1 MSREKKIPQN
11 FQDTLKGQHP
21 EKEMK
26 LSRKQIYWISQ
37 VAGWS
42 FYVAINLFIIAS
54 FDKLPWQR
62 ILVWIFLGLI
72 GILFTHLLRGVI
84 RKNNWLQLQLK
95 KLIPRVIIASIVT
108 GTIIY
113 ALVYAASYIAGTMQH
128 EEFNIARPIA
138 GSVNLSGITLLWC
151 LIYFVVHYMENYKK
165 KEIESLIWEA
175 AVKDYELK
183 TLKSQLNPHFMFN
196 AMNSIRALIE
206 EDPQSA
212 KVAITKLSN
221 ILRYSLQMER
231 MERVPLE
238 DEIETVKNYLDL
250 ERIRFEDRLNYKLD
264 IDRAS
269 EKIEIPPMMIQTLVE
284 NGIKHG
290 VSKRTKGGEIN
301 LKSKIQSTSNGPRL
315 RIEIRNSGHFSEEQ
329 LKKSNGFGVSN
340 TKHRLNLLFGESA
353 NFSIKNEN
361 GDTVLAEVEIPIPTV
376 SGYIGFNNVGPK

>member
-1 MSREKKIPQN
+1 MRREKKIPHN
-11 FQDTLKGQHP
+11 FQDSIKGQHP
-21 EKEMK
+21 EKDMK

-37 VAGWS
+37 VTGWS
-42 FYVAINLFIIAS
+42 FFVAINLFIIAS
-54 FDKLPWQR
+54 IEELPWQR
-62 ILVWIFLGLI
+62 ILVWIFLGLL
-72 GILFTHLLRGVI
+72 GILFTHVLRSII
-84 RKNNWLQLQLK
+84 RKNNWLNLPLK
-95 KLIPRVIIASIVT
+95 NTIPRILLASIIT
-108 GTIIY
+108 GIIIY
-113 ALVYAASYIAGTMQH
+113 AFVYAASYVAGTMRD

-138 GSVNLSGITLLWC
+138 GVVNLGGMTLLWS

-175 AVKDYELK
+175 AVKDYELR

-206 EDPQSA
+206 EDPESA

-250 ERIRFEDRLNYKLD
+250 ERIRFEDRLKYKLD
-264 IDRAS
+264 IDRS
-269 EKIEIPPMMIQTLVE
+269 TQKIEIPPMMIQTLVE

-290 VSKRTKGGEIN
+290 VSKQTRGGEIQ
-301 LKSKIQSTSNGPRL
+301 LSSKVQSTANGSRL
-315 RIEIRNSGHFSEEQ
+315 KIEIRNSGHFSEEQ
-329 LKKSNGFGVSN
+329 LKNSSGFGVSN
-340 TKHRLNLLFGESA
+340 TKHRLNLLFGENA

-361 GDTVLAEVEIPIPTV
+361 GDTVLAEVEIPIGGKNE
-376 SGYIGFNNVGPK
+376 SFNS

>member
-1 MSREKKIPQN
+1 MRREKKIPQI
-11 FQDTLKGQHP
+11 FQGSFNGQQP
-21 EKEMK
+21 AKDMK

-37 VAGWS
+37 VTGWS
-42 FYVAINLFIIAS
+42 FFVAINLFIIAS
-54 FDKLPWQR
+54 FEELPWQR
-62 ILVWIFLGLI
+62 ILVWIFLGIL
-72 GILFTHLLRGVI
+72 GIFFTQLLRRII
-84 RKNNWLQLQLK
+84 RKKNWLNLPLK
-95 KLIPRVIIASIVT
+95 NTIPRVLLASIIA

-113 ALVYAASYIAGTMQH
+113 AFVFAASYIAGTMNQ
-128 EEFNIARPIA
+128 EQFNVARPIA
-138 GSVNLSGITLLWC
+138 GVINLSGITLLWC

-206 EDPQSA
+206 EDPESA
-212 KVAITKLSN
+212 KVAITKMSS

-250 ERIRFEDRLNYKLD
+250 EKIRFEDRLKYKLD
-264 IDRAS
+264 IDKSS

-290 VSKRTKGGEIN
+290 VSKRTEGGEIQ
-301 LKSKIQSTSNGPRL
+301 LKSNVLSTANGSRL
-315 RIEIRNSGHFSEEQ
+315 KIEIRNSGHFSEEQ
-329 LKKSNGFGVSN
+329 LKNSVGFGVSN
-340 TKHRLNLLFGESA
+340 TKHRLNLLFGDDA
-353 NFSIKNEN
+353 HFSIKNEN
-361 GDTVLAEVEIPIPTV
+361 GDTVLAEVEIPIGLSPDKSV
-376 SGYIGFNNVGPK
+376 SA